1 MVQRISPCATA
12 LLQRDV
18 NFLADFVSSL
28 DNPVLRENLDELVQT
43 VALMRTES
51 PDEFFDVSQA
61 NRKYGRVD
69 RANGAIL
76 LEKVREGA
84 AAVEAMQRTAL
95 AGMRGDTFANLGA
108 RFGINR
114 G

>member
-1 MVQRISPCATA
+1 M
-12 LLQRDV
+12 

-43 VALMRTES
+43 VALMRTEN

-76 LEKVREGA
+76 LEKVRDGA

-95 AGMRGDTFANLGA
+95 AGMRGETFANLGA

>member
-1 MVQRISPCATA
+1 
-12 LLQRDV
+12 V

-43 VALMRTES
+43 VALMRTEN

-69 RANGAIL
+69 RTNGAIL
-76 LEKVREGA
+76 LEKVRDGA